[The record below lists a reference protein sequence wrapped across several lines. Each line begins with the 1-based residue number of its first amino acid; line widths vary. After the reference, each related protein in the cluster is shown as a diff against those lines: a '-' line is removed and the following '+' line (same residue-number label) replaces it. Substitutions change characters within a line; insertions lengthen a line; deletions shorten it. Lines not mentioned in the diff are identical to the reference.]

1 MNERRAWSEG
11 QDRSEDPSMGAR
23 LGFSLFAETV
33 AEAALCHHSVYSD
46 AACVF
51 SSLYVCAT
59 LCVCTVLC
67 VIVQFLYSGL
77 FTLHHCKLDTW
88 HGGCPLCAN
97 AGGARPAPYSPTN
110 VHNLPGRTHIF
121 TGLTSDG
128 CGGPTTSQGHP
139 QHPIRYQLSPRSDAF
154 HIHLR
159 SFSETFSSN
168 FNIFVIVTQIQ

>member
-77 FTLHHCKLDTW
+77 FTLHHCKLDAW
-88 HGGCPLCAN
+88 HDGCPLCAN
-97 AGGARPAPYSPTN
+97 AGGGARPAPYSPTN
-110 VHNLPGRTHIF
+110 VQNLPGRTHIF

-128 CGGPTTSQGHP
+128 CGDQSQVRATHSIQSDISCHQGLMHFT
-139 QHPIRYQLSPRSDAF
+139 PI
-154 HIHLR
+154 
-159 SFSETFSSN
+159 
-168 FNIFVIVTQIQ
+168 